1 MRNGRLKILIDKSVL
16 IDFFLDNDPLSECS
30 KKILY
35 LCHNGEIDGVVDA
48 ASLVDLFYV
57 LKNKMPDSECKYA
70 MNLLLRI
77 LSVSN
82 LDKRKFIDV
91 LSKGGL
97 GDLLENLQVQSA
109 KTENANYIVASDAA
123 DDSYS
128 EISIL
133 SSDEFLRLFENAAKN
148 QKILDNARKSNSLS
162 HGFDDWQMRS
172 RASAYGL

>member
-16 IDFFLDNDPLSECS
+16 IDFFLDNEPFSECS

-48 ASLVDLFYV
+48 ASLVDLFYA
-57 LKNKMPDSECKYA
+57 LKKKIPDSECRYA

-77 LSVSN
+77 LSVAN

-91 LSKGGL
+91 FSSGGF

-109 KTENANYIVASDAA
+109 KIENAKYIVVSDVA

-128 EISIL
+128 EIPVMPSNA
-133 SSDEFLRLFENAAKN
+133 FLQLFEDVVKN
-148 QKILDNARKSNSLS
+148 QKILDNARKTNSLS
-162 HGFDDWQMRS
+162 YGLDDWQMRF